1 MITQLT
7 AKFSKQDSNINVS
20 LIVTHTHTHT
30 HTKASI
36 KMHGK
41 RKFDNFHTKKFKK

>member
-20 LIVTHTHTHT
+20 LIVTHTHTHK
-30 HTKASI
+30 KASI